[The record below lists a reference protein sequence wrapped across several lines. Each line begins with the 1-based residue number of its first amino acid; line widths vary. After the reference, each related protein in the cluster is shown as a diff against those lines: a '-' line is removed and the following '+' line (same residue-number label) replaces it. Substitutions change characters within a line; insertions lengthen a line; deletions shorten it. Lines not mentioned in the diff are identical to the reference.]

1 MPERPIPQRIPP
13 LQWRAPAYV
22 WTPLALAL
30 AIGWPAAL
38 FYQEPVLQR
47 AALIAGAV
55 VFALALAALGVSWA
69 RGAPP
74 RARRVVVLHVVLAG
88 ALTALAAPFALT
100 RLLSAAGATLTP
112 AMALAMTPLALLLGL
127 PIALVSAI
135 LFAWVAL
142 KRAPLE
148 EDLVGFDVQPFR

>member
-1 MPERPIPQRIPP
+1 
-13 LQWRAPAYV
+13 
-22 WTPLALAL
+22 
-30 AIGWPAAL
+30 
-38 FYQEPVLQR
+38 
-47 AALIAGAV
+47 
-55 VFALALAALGVSWA
+55 
-69 RGAPP
+69 
-74 RARRVVVLHVVLAG
+74 VLAG

-127 PIALVSAI
+127 PIALVSAS